1 MQKLVH
7 SLARLTL
14 ARMMFVLLWSLSDGV
29 MPHQAMAD
37 SLW

>member
-1 MQKLVH
+1 MQKRLH

-14 ARMMFVLLWSLSDGV
+14 ARMTFVLLGPFLMRV

-37 SLW
+37 SLL